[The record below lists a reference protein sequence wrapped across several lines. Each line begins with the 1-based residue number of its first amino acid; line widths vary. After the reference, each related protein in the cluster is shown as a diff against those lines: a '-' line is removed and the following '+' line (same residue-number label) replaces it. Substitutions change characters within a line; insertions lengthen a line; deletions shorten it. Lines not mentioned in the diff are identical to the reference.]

1 LTSTPADTI
10 RPDSI
15 QAVEV
20 TGREALPVSAAVD
33 LPGAVEAL
41 WTAGNYSQIVNGVM
55 LSQASGKYEA
65 FTLTVICNQ

>member
-1 LTSTPADTI
+1 
-10 RPDSI
+10 
-15 QAVEV
+15 VEV

-55 LSQASGKYEA
+55 LSQASGKHEA